1 MNRTPNNEINEI
13 SMSRI
18 VEINHRL
25 IAQHGEQVVS
35 SRKTPLDE
43 LIFTVLSQHTND
55 KNRDRAWKQ
64 LKTGK
69 QTWSTIS
76 NLPAK
81 EIEKRIKVGGLARQK
96 SKRILTI
103 LHSIRKDR
111 GTIDLDFL
119 EKLSDQEILRYL
131 LDFPGVGPK
140 TAACVLLFSMGRSAF
155 PVDTHIHRIATRL
168 GFLDKKTASP
178 EAHQILGDLVPTEM
192 YLTLHL
198 NLISHGR
205 KICRAQTPLCDC
217 CILADICPKNI

>member
-1 MNRTPNNEINEI
+1 MKRSPDSETNEIAEP
-13 SMSRI
+13 RI
-18 VEINHRL
+18 VEINRRL
-25 IAQHGEQVVS
+25 ITQYGERVVS
-35 SRKTPLDE
+35 SRKSPLDE

-64 LKTGK
+64 LKRGK
-69 QTWSTIS
+69 QTWATIS
-76 NLPAK
+76 NLPAS

-96 SKRILTI
+96 SKRILAI
-103 LHSIRKDR
+103 LHSIRNDR

-140 TAACVLLFSMGRSAF
+140 TASCVLLFSMGRSAF
-155 PVDTHIHRIATRL
+155 PVDTHIHRMATRL
-168 GFLDKKTASP
+168 GLLDKKTPSP

-205 KICRAQTPLCDC
+205 KICRAQAPLCDR
-217 CILADICPKNI
+217 CILADMCPKIT